1 MVVTRSGQSRTSDDA
16 KTPLVPLACY
26 LLGWYGCNA
35 FFNVL
40 NKEALNLWPY
50 PWAVAWLQLVAG
62 VAIVLPLWL
71 SGLRDP
77 PKAEL
82 DFVTETFGPIG
93 ALHACGHGAQVI
105 SFGAGSVFMAH
116 VIKALEPIVGTAIGY
131 LCLGSKPSM
140 LTNLSLIP
148 IVCGVVYAASKPGSV
163 DFSTFTALP
172 ARTALVSTVA
182 FAFAKVLAKRQM
194 TPQVKKARR
203 LDAGNVYALL
213 TLCSCVCLTVPAFL
227 LEGRTA
233 YDALQTADSMKVLSL
248 VARSGALYYLSNEFS
263 FRVLDLLGP
272 VSQAVANAAKR
283 VFVLAAATVF
293 LGEVPSERKIIG
305 SCVALLGVL
314 GYGLSK
320 RPVPPATKKRKKR

>member
-1 MVVTRSGQSRTSDDA
+1 MVATRSGRSKTSADA
-16 KTPLVPLACY
+16 AESTLVPLALN

-40 NKEALNLWPY
+40 NKEALNRWPY

-62 VAIVLPLWL
+62 VAIVIPLWA
-71 SGLRDP
+71 SGLRAP
-77 PKAEL
+77 PKT
-82 DFVTETFGPIG
+82 DIQFVARTFGPIG
-93 ALHACGHGAQVI
+93 ALHAGGHGAQVV

-116 VIKALEPIVGTAIGY
+116 VVKALEPIVGTVIGY
-131 LCLGSKPSM
+131 LFLGSKPSLM
-140 LTNLSLIP
+140 TNLSLVP
-148 IVCGVVYAASKPGSV
+148 IVCGVVYAASKPGGI
-163 DFSTFTALP
+163 DFGGLTSLP

-194 TPQVKKARR
+194 SSKVKKARN
-203 LDAGNVYALL
+203 LDGANVYGLL
-213 TLCSCVCLTVPAFL
+213 TLCSCVCLAVPAFL
-227 LEGRTA
+227 LEGAAA
-233 YDALQTADSMKVLSL
+233 YDALQSTDSMIVLSL

-263 FRVLDLLGP
+263 FRVLGMLDP

-283 VFVLAAATVF
+283 VFVLAAAAVF
-293 LGEVPSERKIIG
+293 LGEVPSARKIVG

-320 RPVPPATKKRKKR
+320 RDAAKKNR